1 MSNKQV
7 MKTLIIHPDDPST
20 DFLKPIYDNV
30 TNATI
35 VTGGVSKEDVKQMII
50 EHDQVMMM
58 GHGSPMGLFSLGLFN
73 EPNIVYPQR
82 VSYAYV
88 IDSTMVSLLEQKDNN
103 VFIWCNADQFV
114 NRHKLKGLYSGMFIS
129 EVSEATYC
137 GLPGTEQDQV
147 DASNHYFAQLLG
159 EVANDPLKDAY
170 FHLMDNYALLTED
183 NPVALYNYNRL
194 YLNN

>member
-1 MSNKQV
+1 
-7 MKTLIIHPDDPST
+7 MKTLIIHPDDRST
-20 DFLKPIYDNV
+20 DFLKPIYENV

-35 VTGGVSKEDVKQMII
+35 VTGGVSKKDVKQMII

-58 GHGSPMGLFSLGLFN
+58 GHGSPGGLFSLGLFN
-73 EPNIVYPQR
+73 EPNLAYPQR
-82 VSYAYV
+82 VSYAYI
-88 IDSTMVSLLEQKDNN
+88 IDSAMVELLEQKDNN

-114 NRHKLKGLYSGMFIS
+114 NKHNLKGLYSGMFIS

>member
-1 MSNKQV
+1 

-30 TNATI
+30 TNATV

-58 GHGSPMGLFSLGLFN
+58 GHGSPGGLFSLGLFN
-73 EPNIVYPQR
+73 EPNLIYPQR
-82 VSYAYV
+82 VSYAYI
-88 IDSTMVSLLEQKDNN
+88 IDSEMVELLEQKDNN
-103 VFIWCNADQFV
+103 IFIWCNADQFV
-114 NRHKLKGLYSGMFIS
+114 NKHKLKGLYSGMFIS

-147 DASNHYFAQLLG
+147 DASNHYFSQLLG

-170 FHLMDNYALLTED
+170 FHLMDNYSLLTED